1 MSTLALDIQA
11 VYPRQRRVAQAIAA
25 LWILAVADLAF
36 TIWAHIFTP
45 FIELNP
51 VASAMLRIGFPAL
64 VAFKFTVTMIG
75 TVIFWRLR
83 GHGRAELMLWGLVLV
98 YVLLAMRWSEYTH
111 GAVASISL

>member
-1 MSTLALDIQA
+1 VSSLSLQISSP
-11 VYPRQRRVAQAIAA
+11 YPRSRRVAQAIVA
-25 LWILAVADLAF
+25 LWILAMADLVF
-36 TIWAHIFTP
+36 TIWAHLFTP

-64 VAFKFTVTMIG
+64 VCFKLTVTLIG

-83 GHGRAELMLWGLVLV
+83 HHGRAELMLWGLVLV